1 MGVGNTEDLLLL
13 GEKAEGVHLEE
24 NVDATDG
31 VVLNHLEDDLFVL
44 LFLEP
49 MVGEVN

>member
-13 GEKAEGVHLEE
+13 GEKAKGVHLEE
-24 NVDATDG
+24 NVDTTDG
-31 VVLNHLEDDLFVL
+31 VVLDDLENDFFVL